1 MGWEHE
7 MAQMIKSAG
16 EHAKEK
22 AIEDASVSI
31 GTIEQVNP
39 LKISTL
45 GGEGMYEED
54 DDEIVQSR
62 TFLRLSNDIKKKG
75 AKVIVMPIDDL
86 NTIAVLDVVEGG

>member
-7 MAQMIKSAG
+7 MAQMIKYTG

-39 LKISTL
+39 LKISIL
-45 GGEGMYEED
+45 DGEAMYE
-54 DDEIVQSR
+54 DDEIIQGR
-62 TFLRLSNDIKKKG
+62 TFARLSKDVKKKG
-75 AKVIVMPIDDL
+75 AGVIVIPVDNLD
-86 NTIAVLDVVEGG
+86 TIAVLDVIEE